1 MIRQH
6 TEQLLIAWAS
16 RLPRLAIATQRFY
29 RLVQPR
35 FTVGAVGVLLD
46 DQGRVLLVKHV
57 FHPKTPWG
65 LPGGWVSRNEL
76 PQHAVEREFYEE
88 TKLKVKAVTPLH
100 IWGSHFWKNHVDMGF
115 AVTIEGT
122 MPDRLELSNELS
134 DYQWT
139 HPDTLPRLLP
149 EHHYIID
156 LALRRI
162 DDVRQTQ

>member
-6 TEQLLIAWAS
+6 SERLLVAWA
-16 RLPRLAIATQRFY
+16 RRMPRIAIAMQRFY

-46 DQGRVLLVKHV
+46 NQGRVLLVKHV

-65 LPGGWVSRNEL
+65 LPGGWVNRNEL

-88 TKLKVKAVTPLH
+88 TTLQVTAVMPLH
-100 IWGSHFWKNHVDMGF
+100 VWSSPFWKNHVDMGF
-115 AVTIEGT
+115 AVTANTLPSE
-122 MPDRLELSNELS
+122 PLQLSNELC
-134 DYQWT
+134 DYRWANQEE
-139 HPDTLPRLLP
+139 LPPLSP
-149 EHHYIID
+149 EHHLIIT

-162 DDVRQTQ
+162 DDVRQTR